1 MEDNNIKEKKHFFHK
16 KEKQAELATVPKKK
30 KKVWLI
36 VLIIVAIVVVLI
48 GSAVKNMTS
57 QIETAANTVEIEP
70 VEKRDLSDS
79 VSLKGTIAGVSK
91 TNVMS
96 LAAAEITAVDVQV
109 GDLVK
114 EGDPLVTLDQK
125 DIEKQIA
132 ELKTSINNAN
142 AIAANDAAQKQ
153 ESLNEAKQDQASTL
167 AKATDSV
174 NKAQASYDELVKKR
188 DDCQTKLNNKKNEV
202 SSAENAQNNAKKEM
216 DNAQSAVYAAQD
228 ALSKY
233 QAENPGGT
241 VTQNPNGTPATQTD
255 PKLAE
260 LQQNVENA
268 NRTYSAKQ
276 TAYSDAAAKYSS
288 VKAEAD
294 SLQTELDTY
303 PDALKSAE
311 ETINTAKTSYSDAET
326 STNRSIATAQNTVD
340 MQKYQ
345 TSTTSDLKDQLEQLQ
360 KQLADCTLSAPI
372 GGVVTAVNVSV
383 GDKNT
388 AGTTMITIEDTSS
401 LKVIVNVEEAD
412 ILKIQ
417 EGMPATV
424 TTDATGDEEIKGT
437 VTRVVRVKNQSTNT
451 NSTDTNTSTGYSAE
465 ITIDNTELLVGMS
478 AKAKIVIKDRGT
490 QLAVPYDLIQYDEK
504 GNAYVLVAQMND
516 DGTATAVRKNIKVG
530 EEVDYYT
537 EVTGGDLKE
546 GDQLIYDNTFSV
558 TEGQV
563 FTPDQMYSNQQT
575 TDGNAVMSTEA
586 E

>member
-1 MEDNNIKEKKHFFHK
+1 MEDNNVKENKHFFHK
-16 KEKQAELATVPKKK
+16 KEKKAEVAEVPKKK

-36 VLIIVAIVVVLI
+36 VLVIAAIVIVLI

-57 QIETAANTVEIEP
+57 QIETAANTVEVEP

-79 VSLKGTIAGVSK
+79 VSLKGTIAGQSK

-96 LAAAEITAVDVQV
+96 LAAAEITAVNVQV
-109 GDLVK
+109 GDIVK

-132 ELKTSINNAN
+132 ELKTNINNAN
-142 AIAANDAAQKQ
+142 AIAANDAVQKQ
-153 ESLNEAKQDQASTL
+153 ESLNQAKQDQATTL

-202 SSAENAQNNAKKEM
+202 SSAENAQNNAKKEVEA
-216 DNAQSAVYAAQD
+216 AQSAVYAAQD
-228 ALSKY
+228 ALSSY
-233 QAENPGGT
+233 QSSSQNTSQPAPGGT
-241 VTQNPNGTPATQTD
+241 ASSTVDT
-255 PKLAE
+255 KLAE

-268 NRTYSAKQ
+268 NRNYSAKQ
-276 TAYSDAAAKYSS
+276 SAYSEAASKYTS

-294 SLQTELDTY
+294 SLQAELDAY
-303 PDALKSAE
+303 PDQLKSAE
-311 ETINTAKTSYSDAET
+311 EAVNTAKSSYSDAET
-326 STNRSIATAQNTVD
+326 STNRSVSTAQNTVD

-345 TSTTSDLKDQLEQLQ
+345 TSTTRDLKDQLEQLQ

-424 TTDATGDEEIKGT
+424 STDATGDEEIKGT

-451 NSTDTNTSTGYSAE
+451 NGTDTNTSSGYSAE

-490 QLAVPYDLIQYDEK
+490 QLAVPYDLIRQDDN
-504 GNAYVLVAQMND
+504 GDSYVLVAEANE

-537 EVTGGDLKE
+537 EVTDGDLKE
-546 GDQLIYDNTFSV
+546 GDQLIYDYTFSV

-563 FTPDQMYSNQQT
+563 FTPEQIYSNQALDT
-575 TDGNAVMSTEA
+575 EGMMSTEA

>member
-1 MEDNNIKEKKHFFHK
+1 MEDNNVKEKKHFFHK
-16 KEKQAELATVPKKK
+16 KEKKTEVAEVPKKK

-36 VLIIVAIVVVLI
+36 VLVIAAIVIVLI

-57 QIETAANTVEIEP
+57 QIETAANMVEVEP

-79 VSLKGTIAGVSK
+79 VSLKGTIAGQSK

-96 LAAAEITAVDVQV
+96 LAAAEITAVNVQV
-109 GDLVK
+109 GDIVK

-132 ELKTSINNAN
+132 ELKTNINNAN
-142 AIAANDAAQKQ
+142 AIAANDAVQKQ
-153 ESLNEAKQDQASTL
+153 ESLNQAKQDQATTL

-174 NKAQASYDELVKKR
+174 NKAQAGYDELVKKR

-202 SSAENAQNNAKKEM
+202 SSAENAQNNAKKEVEA
-216 DNAQSAVYAAQD
+216 AQSAVYAAQD
-228 ALSKY
+228 ALSSY
-233 QAENPGGT
+233 QSSGQNTSQPAPGGT
-241 VTQNPNGTPATQTD
+241 ASSTVDT
-255 PKLAE
+255 KLAE

-268 NRTYSAKQ
+268 NRNLSAKQ
-276 TAYSDAAAKYSS
+276 SAYSEAVSKYTS

-294 SLQTELDTY
+294 SLQAELDAY
-303 PDALKSAE
+303 PDQLKSAE
-311 ETINTAKTSYSDAET
+311 EAVNTAKSSYSDAET
-326 STNRSIATAQNTVD
+326 STNRSVSTAQNTVD

-345 TSTTSDLKDQLEQLQ
+345 ASTTTESKDQLEQLQ

-372 GGVVTAVNVSV
+372 SGVVTAVNVSV

-424 TTDATGDEEIKGT
+424 STDATGDEEIKGT

-451 NSTDTNTSTGYSAE
+451 NGTDTNTSSGYSAE

-490 QLAVPYDLIQYDEK
+490 QLAVPYDLIRQDDN
-504 GNAYVLVAQMND
+504 GDSYVLVAEANE

-563 FTPDQMYSNQQT
+563 FTPEQIYSNQALDT
-575 TDGNAVMSTEA
+575 EGMMSTEA

>member
-1 MEDNNIKEKKHFFHK
+1 MEDNNVKEKKHFFHK
-16 KEKQAELATVPKKK
+16 KEKKTEVAEVPKKK

-36 VLIIVAIVVVLI
+36 VLVIAAIVIVLI

-57 QIETAANTVEIEP
+57 QIETAANMVEVEP

-79 VSLKGTIAGVSK
+79 VSLKGTIAGQSK

-96 LAAAEITAVDVQV
+96 LAAAEITAVNVQV
-109 GDLVK
+109 GDIVK

-132 ELKTSINNAN
+132 ELKTNINNAN
-142 AIAANDAAQKQ
+142 AIAANDAVQKQ
-153 ESLNEAKQDQASTL
+153 ESLNQAKQDQTTTL

-188 DDCQTKLNNKKNEV
+188 DDCQTKLNNKKNEL
-202 SSAENAQNNAKKEM
+202 N
-216 DNAQSAVYAAQD
+216 
-228 ALSKY
+228 
-233 QAENPGGT
+233 
-241 VTQNPNGTPATQTD
+241 
-255 PKLAE
+255 
-260 LQQNVENA
+260 
-268 NRTYSAKQ
+268 
-276 TAYSDAAAKYSS
+276 TAGN
-288 VKAEAD
+288 
-294 SLQTELDTY
+294 ELDTAKKSYQDAQAEASADPTNADLLKKANDASSVYEQKQELYTSLCTNYETINGDIKSLQAELDAY
-303 PDALKSAE
+303 PDQLKSAE
-311 ETINTAKTSYSDAET
+311 EAVNTAKSSYSDAET
-326 STNRSIATAQNTVD
+326 STNRSVSTAQNTVD

-345 TSTTSDLKDQLEQLQ
+345 TSTTRELKDQLEQLQ

-424 TTDATGDEEIKGT
+424 STDATGDEEIKGT

-451 NSTDTNTSTGYSAE
+451 NGTDTNTSSGYSAE

-490 QLAVPYDLIQYDEK
+490 QLAVPYDLIRQDDN
-504 GNAYVLVAQMND
+504 GDSYVLVAEANE

-563 FTPDQMYSNQQT
+563 FTPEQIYSNQALDT
-575 TDGNAVMSTEA
+575 EGMMSTEA

>member
-1 MEDNNIKEKKHFFHK
+1 MVQFAISQKRQGKKGDYVSMEDNNVKEKKHFFHK
-16 KEKQAELATVPKKK
+16 KEKKAEVAEVPKKK

-36 VLIIVAIVVVLI
+36 VLVIAAIVIVLI
-48 GSAVKNMTS
+48 GSTVKNMTS
-57 QIETAANTVEIEP
+57 QIETAANMVEIEP

-79 VSLKGTIAGVSK
+79 VSLKGTIAGQSK

-96 LAAAEITAVDVQV
+96 LAAAEITAVNVQV
-109 GDLVK
+109 GDIVK

-132 ELKTSINNAN
+132 ELKTNINNAN
-142 AIAANDAAQKQ
+142 AIAANDAVQKQ
-153 ESLNEAKQDQASTL
+153 ESLNQAKQDQATTL

-174 NKAQASYDELVKKR
+174 NKAQAGYDELVKKR
-188 DDCQTKLNNKKNEV
+188 DDCQTKLNNKKNELNT
-202 SSAENAQNNAKKEM
+202 AGNARDTAK
-216 DNAQSAVYAAQD
+216 N
-228 ALSKY
+228 
-233 QAENPGGT
+233 
-241 VTQNPNGTPATQTD
+241 
-255 PKLAE
+255 
-260 LQQNVENA
+260 
-268 NRTYSAKQ
+268 
-276 TAYSDAAAKYSS
+276 
-288 VKAEAD
+288 
-294 SLQTELDTY
+294 ELDTAKKSYQEAQAEASADPTNADLLKKANDASSVYEQKQELYTSLCTNYETINGDIKSLQAELDAY
-303 PDALKSAE
+303 PDQLKSAE
-311 ETINTAKTSYSDAET
+311 EAINTAKSSYSDAET
-326 STNRSIATAQNTVD
+326 STNRGISAAQNTVD

-345 TSTTSDLKDQLEQLQ
+345 TSTTSNLKDQLEQLQ

-424 TTDATGDEEIKGT
+424 STDATGDEEIKGT

-451 NSTDTNTSTGYSAE
+451 NGTDTNTSSGYSAE

-490 QLAVPYDLIQYDEK
+490 QLAVPYDLIRQDDN
-504 GNAYVLVAQMND
+504 GDSYVLAAEANE

-563 FTPDQMYSNQQT
+563 FTPEQIYSNQALDT
-575 TDGNAVMSTEA
+575 EGMMSTEA